1 MIKSIIY
8 RGTYMKDY
16 YELLEVSKNAS
27 DDTIKKVF
35 RMLIKKNHPDLFEGE
50 EKTKAEE
57 KVKELN
63 EAYETLSDKGKR
75 EKYNEELEQNN
86 VNTDVAIET
95 LIKENEYLK
104 SVIQEKNRLI
114 KKYLEEIGVDTRN
127 IINQNSYNYVN
138 EQYEE
143 NQNFDNNIQIEKYML
158 YQAKD
163 ILRKTIYML
172 LMIIGGIIILRI
184 STGVNILEILTDIF
198 KNMF

>member
-1 MIKSIIY
+1 
-8 RGTYMKDY
+8 MKDY